1 MNSKLYN
8 KSIPFPDEMRQHMV
22 TSRNMV
28 GGSPQS
34 GDGLKRNKELQEK
47 KSLSYQ
53 QLKRIKNYF
62 DTYNGDFKDS
72 EFILNGG
79 FKMKSWVDMTL
90 NQLRNTIKM
99 TQQNRA
105 NAGETNQFISTHEKD
120 DTNVRPSQTH
130 KKTLERHANSLP
142 SYPKIN
148 EEINRIKILIN
159 GN

>member
-148 EEINRIKILIN
+148 EEINRIKNLIN

>member
-148 EEINRIKILIN
+148 EEINRIKTLIN

>member
-8 KSIPFPDEMRQHMV
+8 KSIPLPDEKRQHMA

-28 GGSPQS
+28 GGNPQS

-47 KSLSYQ
+47 KSISYQ

-90 NQLRNTIKM
+90 NQLRTNIKM

-105 NAGETNQFISTHEKD
+105 NAGETNQFISTHKKD

-130 KKTLERHANSLP
+130 KKTLEKHANSLP
-142 SYPKIN
+142 SYPRIN
-148 EEINRIKILIN
+148 EEINRIKTLIN